1 MSQPSLPG
9 QYGYPPASGHPTG
22 SAGSNGLW
30 TDPRQGYGAYGR
42 PQEGLQGR
50 VWRIRGTWGAGAGE
64 PRRVRADSGQIQ
76 RI

>member
-42 PQEGLQGR
+42 PQEG
-50 VWRIRGTWGAGAGE
+50 AGAGE